1 MELRHLRSFVVLADE
16 RHFGRSA
23 TRLHIAQPAL
33 SQQIKQLEHELG
45 CLLFDRSTRRVELTE
60 AGRLLLDRAQVI
72 LGEADRAQDDLS
84 QLSAGRL
91 GRVAV
96 GFIGTATYDVLPR
109 VAQRVRAQLPALT
122 LDLRGELLSPEL
134 VDGLHERRFDLA
146 VMRTGPGGTDDLVV
160 ETLREERLVAVLPA
174 GHRLAGS
181 GTVALG
187 DLADEPFVTY
197 PAGPRSTGRLPAPR
211 RGRGRRDR
219 DPGGLRRSGPRRRP
233 GAGAGAGAA
242 ARRGRLRPAEG
253 DAGVRRPR
261 PGSASG
267 RLPGRAA
274 GGRGDPGS
282 GRGLTAPVRH
292 RRATC
297 STSHTASVTGG
308 RPAISAATARAA
320 SR

>member
-84 QLSAGRL
+84 QLAAGRL

-197 PAGPRSTGRLPAPR
+197 PAGPRSSMSRRVLDACQRAGFQPRDVVEVAETATLVVFVAAGLGVALVPAPVQALR
-211 RGRGRRDR
+211 LDGVAYVPLRGTPESVD
-219 DPGGLRRSGPRRRP
+219 LVLARRP
-233 GAGAGAGAA
+233 DASPAT
-242 ARRGRLRPAEG
+242 LRVAE
-253 DAGVRRPR
+253 AIR
-261 PGSASG
+261 AQ
-267 RLPGRAA
+267 AA
-274 GGRGDPGS
+274 G
-282 GRGLTAPVRH
+282 
-292 RRATC
+292 
-297 STSHTASVTGG
+297 
-308 RPAISAATARAA
+308 
-320 SR
+320 